1 MMVDQADNEG
11 RGPEYTRAM
20 VVRDQ
25 LRAYVREQRALA
37 RELSP
42 EERAART
49 RYMAIFCHMGV
60 LFGIPVFVIPMVERR
75 DPALLKHAKAA
86 AITFIIFH
94 IAMIMAIGASAWW
107 LAGLLLCY
115 VPALAGVWSASRDRP
130 VGWIGLGPLG
140 ELMFTPIQ
148 PRRLEVYEAAPR
160 IVATR
165 ARGALTG
172 EANEP
177 PGEG

>member
-94 IAMIMAIGASAWW
+94 IAMIMAIGASAVLCPGSGWRVERVARP
-107 LAGLLLCY
+107 AG
-115 VPALAGVWSASRDRP
+115 
-130 VGWIGLGPLG
+130 
-140 ELMFTPIQ
+140 
-148 PRRLEVYEAAPR
+148 RLD
-160 IVATR
+160 R
-165 ARGALTG
+165 ARSAGRADVYADPAAQVG
-172 EANEP
+172 SI
-177 PGEG
+177 